1 MKNIIIKSLNVYKA
15 DNDIFCL
22 LQPEVTY
29 VTGTVDY
36 VTEGRNASGLTVRPT
51 VTVDRDGPGHSVRKE
66 VDVLQT
72 VGYIVPQLI
81 NCIKD

>member
-1 MKNIIIKSLNVYKA
+1 M
-15 DNDIFCL
+15 
-22 LQPEVTY
+22 TY

-66 VDVLQT
+66 VDACIANCRLYCLGRFDLHLPEDET
-72 VGYIVPQLI
+72 VIF
-81 NCIKD
+81 

>member
-1 MKNIIIKSLNVYKA
+1 M
-15 DNDIFCL
+15 
-22 LQPEVTY
+22 TY

-72 VGYIVPQLI
+72 VGYIVPQT
-81 NCIKD
+81 